1 MAEGFP
7 GGSAVQNLPADAE
20 TQVGSLVQEGP
31 AAPALQDRAL
41 QDRAL
46 QDRALQDRALQDRA
60 LQDRALQSL
69 RPATS
74 AGPPEPG
81 PRGRMPA
88 RSSSE
93 KPAQR
98 QAAQPETN

>member
-46 QDRALQDRALQDRA
+46 QDRALQDRALQ
-60 LQDRALQSL
+60 SL

-74 AGPPEPG
+74 AGLPEPG

>member
-31 AAPALQDRAL
+31 AAP
-41 QDRAL
+41 
-46 QDRALQDRALQDRA
+46 ALQDRA

>member
-7 GGSAVQNLPADAE
+7 GGSVVQNLPADAE

-31 AAPALQDRAL
+31 AAP
-41 QDRAL
+41 AL

-88 RSSSE
+88 RSS
-93 KPAQR
+93 
-98 QAAQPETN
+98 

>member
-31 AAPALQDRAL
+31 AVSARSRTVRSEACAPQAAQVPGA
-41 QDRAL
+41 
-46 QDRALQDRALQDRA
+46 
-60 LQDRALQSL
+60 
-69 RPATS
+69 
-74 AGPPEPG
+74 G

-88 RSSSE
+88 RGS
-93 KPAQR
+93 
-98 QAAQPETN
+98 

>member
-7 GGSAVQNLPADAE
+7 GGSVVQNLPADAE

-31 AAPALQDRAL
+31 AAPALQDRALQDRAL

-88 RSSSE
+88 RSS
-93 KPAQR
+93 
-98 QAAQPETN
+98 